1 MQPREL
7 TVYLID
13 DDPSVRDALGLLLG
27 VRGYRT
33 AVFSGG
39 EDFVKAWQPEWAG
52 CVLIDI
58 RMPGMDGLELQQKLT
73 DMGCHLP
80 VIVITGHGNVE
91 SARQAFKAR
100 AVDFL
105 EKPLDHARLISAI
118 DEALKREST
127 VREDIQRREAASALL
142 QNLTARER
150 EVMELVVAGSHN
162 REIAQALGI
171 SVRTVEVHKSRLM
184 TKLGV
189 DNVADMVR
197 LSMAH
202 QPGADNINVSATAAA
217 STAA

>member
-1 MQPREL
+1 MQSREL

-33 AVFSGG
+33 AVFAGG
-39 EDFVKAWQPEWAG
+39 EDFVKAWQPDWAG

-58 RMPGMDGLELQQKLT
+58 RMPGTDGLALQQQLT
-73 DMGCHLP
+73 EMGCSLP

-105 EKPLDHARLISAI
+105 EKPLDHTRLISAI
-118 DEALKREST
+118 DEALRREST
-127 VREDIQRREAASALL
+127 VREDQARRESAAQLL

-150 EVMELVVAGSHN
+150 EVMDLVVAGSHN

-202 QPGADNINVSATAAA
+202 QPSNAADPVT
-217 STAA
+217 STGTEPTP